1 MVWLDFSQGQGLKVA
16 REDSIA
22 KKDEELQ
29 PDRYHQEHLLQLK
42 HAKGRTHILFGGL
55 ANPPKCQPLQ
65 IATKLI
71 GVYI

>member
-1 MVWLDFSQGQGLKVA
+1 MVWLDFSQGQGLKVS

-22 KKDEELQ
+22 KKSS
-29 PDRYHQEHLLQLK
+29 DRYHQEHLLQLK